1 MNTLTLLYHITPRG
15 AREWGRRKGVSRI
28 KTKADYILEEL
39 RLIPKTIKQLKL
51 DIENTRSSLLTS
63 PQWSDMKVSGGVRRT
78 QTDKNVSIIDA
89 SDYGLAEIDRL
100 VKRREEIIG
109 VIMQIPDSAQRHV
122 LLTTYLN
129 CQTFDEA
136 IDKLELNR
144 NKYYT
149 IKAKAVKN
157 LNIILNQY
165 EIVRE

>member
-1 MNTLTLLYHITPRG
+1 MV
-15 AREWGRRKGVSRI
+15 AKS
-28 KTKADYILEEL
+28 KTEAEYLLEEL
-39 RLIPKTIKQLKL
+39 RLIPKMIKQLKL
-51 DIENTRSSLLTS
+51 DVEATRSSLLTS
-63 PQWSDMKVSGGVRRT
+63 PQWSDMKVSGGIRQS
-78 QTDKNVSIIDA
+78 QTDRNVSIIDA

-100 VKRREEIIG
+100 AKRREEIIG
-109 VIMQIPDSAQRHV
+109 IIMQIPDSAQRYV

-157 LNIILNQY
+157 LNIILNRDKN
-165 EIVRE
+165 IRN

>member
-1 MNTLTLLYHITPRG
+1 M
-15 AREWGRRKGVSRI
+15 SRI

-51 DIENTRSSLLTS
+51 DIENTRSSLFTS
-63 PQWSDMKVSGGVRRT
+63 PQWSDMKVNGGVRRT

-149 IKAKAVKN
+149 IKAKAVRS
-157 LNIILNQY
+157 LNVILNQY
-165 EIVRE
+165 

>member
-1 MNTLTLLYHITPRG
+1 M
-15 AREWGRRKGVSRI
+15 SRI

-51 DIENTRSSLLTS
+51 DIENTRNSLLTS

-89 SDYGLAEIDRL
+89 SDYGVAEIDRL

-109 VIMQIPDSAQRHV
+109 IIMQIPDSAQRHV

-149 IKAKAVKN
+149 IKQKAIKS
-157 LNIILNQY
+157 LNVILERT
-165 EIVRE
+165 EIVQSNTHKYNLPC

>member
-1 MNTLTLLYHITPRG
+1 M
-15 AREWGRRKGVSRI
+15 SRI

-63 PQWSDMKVSGGVRRT
+63 PKWSDMKVSGGVRCT

-149 IKAKAVKN
+149 IKAKAVKS
-157 LNIILNQY
+157 LNVILNQY
-165 EIVRE
+165 

>member
-1 MNTLTLLYHITPRG
+1 MSKT
-15 AREWGRRKGVSRI
+15 
-28 KTKADYILEEL
+28 KTKAEYLLEEL
-39 RLIPKTIKQLKL
+39 RLIPKMIKQLKL

-63 PQWSDMKVSGGVRRT
+63 PQLSDMKVNGGVRRT

-100 VKRREEIIG
+100 TKRREEIIG
-109 VIMQIPDSAQRHV
+109 VIMQIPDSAQRYV

-149 IKAKAVKN
+149 IKAKAVKS

>member
-1 MNTLTLLYHITPRG
+1 M
-15 AREWGRRKGVSRI
+15 SRI

-51 DIENTRSSLLTS
+51 DIENTRNSLLTS
-63 PQWSDMKVSGGVRRT
+63 SQWSDMKVSGGIRRT

-89 SDYGLAEIDRL
+89 SDYGVAEIDRL

-109 VIMQIPDSAQRHV
+109 IIMQIPDSAQRHV

-149 IKAKAVKN
+149 IKQKAIKS
-157 LNIILNQY
+157 LNVILERT
-165 EIVRE
+165 EIV

>member
-1 MNTLTLLYHITPRG
+1 MV
-15 AREWGRRKGVSRI
+15 AKS
-28 KTKADYILEEL
+28 KTEAEYLLEEL
-39 RLIPKTIKQLKL
+39 RLIPKMIKQLKL
-51 DIENTRSSLLTS
+51 DVEATRSSLLTS
-63 PQWSDMKVSGGVRRT
+63 PQWSNMKVSGGIRQS
-78 QTDKNVSIIDA
+78 QTDRNVSIIDA

-100 VKRREEIIG
+100 AKRREEIIG
-109 VIMQIPDSAQRHV
+109 IIMQIPDSAQRYV

-157 LNIILNQY
+157 LNIILNRDKN
-165 EIVRE
+165 IRN

>member
-1 MNTLTLLYHITPRG
+1 M
-15 AREWGRRKGVSRI
+15 SRI

-63 PQWSDMKVSGGVRRT
+63 PQWSDMKMSGGVRRT

-149 IKAKAVKN
+149 IKAKAVRN
-157 LNIILNQY
+157 LNVILNQY
-165 EIVRE
+165 

>member
-1 MNTLTLLYHITPRG
+1 MSKT
-15 AREWGRRKGVSRI
+15 
-28 KTKADYILEEL
+28 KTKADYLLEEL
-39 RLIPKTIKQLKL
+39 RLIPKMIKQLKL

-100 VKRREEIIG
+100 TKRREEIIG
-109 VIMQIPDSAQRHV
+109 VIMQIPDSAQRYV

-149 IKAKAVKN
+149 IKAKAVKS

>member
-1 MNTLTLLYHITPRG
+1 MV
-15 AREWGRRKGVSRI
+15 AKS
-28 KTKADYILEEL
+28 KTEAEYLLEEL
-39 RLIPKTIKQLKL
+39 RLIPKMIKQLKL
-51 DIENTRSSLLTS
+51 DVEATRSSLLTS
-63 PQWSDMKVSGGVRRT
+63 PQWSDMKVSGGIRQS

-100 VKRREEIIG
+100 AKRREEIIG
-109 VIMQIPDSAQRHV
+109 IIMQIPDSAQRYV

-157 LNIILNQY
+157 LNIILNRDK
-165 EIVRE
+165 IIRN

>member
-1 MNTLTLLYHITPRG
+1 
-15 AREWGRRKGVSRI
+15 VSRI

-109 VIMQIPDSAQRHV
+109 IIMQIPDSAQRHV

-149 IKAKAVKN
+149 IKQKAIKS
-157 LNIILNQY
+157 LNVILERT
-165 EIVRE
+165 EIVQSNTHKYNLPC

>member
-1 MNTLTLLYHITPRG
+1 M
-15 AREWGRRKGVSRI
+15 SRV

-39 RLIPKTIKQLKL
+39 RLIPKTIEQLKL
-51 DIENTRSSLLTS
+51 DIENTRNSLLTS

-109 VIMQIPDSAQRHV
+109 IIMQIPDSAQRHV

-149 IKAKAVKN
+149 IKQKAIKSLN
-157 LNIILNQY
+157 LILERT
-165 EIVRE
+165 EIVQSNTHKYNLPC

>member
-1 MNTLTLLYHITPRG
+1 M
-15 AREWGRRKGVSRI
+15 SRI

-78 QTDKNVSIIDA
+78 QTDKYVSIIDA

-109 VIMQIPDSAQRHV
+109 IIMQIPDSAQRHV

-149 IKAKAVKN
+149 IKQKAIKSLNVILERTGIVQSNTHKYN
-157 LNIILNQY
+157 LPCY
-165 EIVRE
+165 YSSTK

>member
-1 MNTLTLLYHITPRG
+1 MSKT
-15 AREWGRRKGVSRI
+15 
-28 KTKADYILEEL
+28 KTKAEYLLEEL
-39 RLIPKTIKQLKL
+39 RLIPKMIKQLKL

-63 PQWSDMKVSGGVRRT
+63 PQWSDMKVNGGVRRT

-100 VKRREEIIG
+100 TKRREEIIG
-109 VIMQIPDSAQRHV
+109 VIMQIPDSAQRYV

-149 IKAKAVKN
+149 IKAKAVKS

>member
-1 MNTLTLLYHITPRG
+1 M
-15 AREWGRRKGVSRI
+15 SRI

-63 PQWSDMKVSGGVRRT
+63 PQWSDMKMSGGVRRT

-149 IKAKAVKN
+149 IKAKAVKS
-157 LNIILNQY
+157 LNVILNQN
-165 EIVRE
+165 

>member
-1 MNTLTLLYHITPRG
+1 M
-15 AREWGRRKGVSRI
+15 SRI
-28 KTKADYILEEL
+28 KTKAEYLLEEL
-39 RLIPKTIKQLKL
+39 RLIPKMIKQLKL

-100 VKRREEIIG
+100 AKRREEIIG
-109 VIMQIPDSAQRHV
+109 VIMQIPDSAQRYV

-149 IKAKAVKN
+149 IKAKAVKS
-157 LNIILNQY
+157 LNIILNKY

>member
-1 MNTLTLLYHITPRG
+1 M
-15 AREWGRRKGVSRI
+15 SRI
-28 KTKADYILEEL
+28 KTKAEYLLEEL
-39 RLIPKTIKQLKL
+39 RLIPKMIKQLKL
-51 DIENTRSSLLTS
+51 DIENTRNSLFTS

-149 IKAKAVKN
+149 IKAKAVKS

>member
-1 MNTLTLLYHITPRG
+1 M
-15 AREWGRRKGVSRI
+15 SRI

-51 DIENTRSSLLTS
+51 DIENTRSSLFTS
-63 PQWSDMKVSGGVRRT
+63 SQWSDMKVSGGVRRT

-149 IKAKAVKN
+149 IKAKAVRS
-157 LNIILNQY
+157 LNVILNQ
-165 EIVRE
+165 

>member
-1 MNTLTLLYHITPRG
+1 M
-15 AREWGRRKGVSRI
+15 AKS
-28 KTKADYILEEL
+28 KTEAEYLLEEL
-39 RLIPKTIKQLKL
+39 RLIPKMIKQLKL
-51 DIENTRSSLLTS
+51 DVEATRSSLLTS
-63 PQWSDMKVSGGVRRT
+63 SQWSDMKVSGGIRQS

-100 VKRREEIIG
+100 AKRREEIIG
-109 VIMQIPDSAQRHV
+109 IIMQIPDSAQRYV

-144 NKYYT
+144 NKYYA

-157 LNIILNQY
+157 LNIILNRDK
-165 EIVRE
+165 IIRN

>member
-1 MNTLTLLYHITPRG
+1 M
-15 AREWGRRKGVSRI
+15 SRI
-28 KTKADYILEEL
+28 KTKAEYLLEEL
-39 RLIPKTIKQLKL
+39 RLIPKMIKQLKL

-63 PQWSDMKVSGGVRRT
+63 PQWSDMKVNGGVRRT

-100 VKRREEIIG
+100 TKRREEIIG
-109 VIMQIPDSAQRHV
+109 VIMQIPDSAQRYV

-149 IKAKAVKN
+149 IKAKAVKS

>member
-1 MNTLTLLYHITPRG
+1 M
-15 AREWGRRKGVSRI
+15 SRI
-28 KTKADYILEEL
+28 KTTADYILEEL

-51 DIENTRSSLLTS
+51 DIENTRNSLFTS

-149 IKAKAVKN
+149 IKAKAVKS
-157 LNIILNQY
+157 LNVILNQY
-165 EIVRE
+165 

>member
-1 MNTLTLLYHITPRG
+1 
-15 AREWGRRKGVSRI
+15 VSRI

-51 DIENTRSSLLTS
+51 DIENTRNSLLTS

-109 VIMQIPDSAQRHV
+109 IIMQIPDSAQRHV

-149 IKAKAVKN
+149 IKQKAIKSLN
-157 LNIILNQY
+157 LILERT
-165 EIVRE
+165 EIVQSNTHKYNLPC

>member
-1 MNTLTLLYHITPRG
+1 MSKT
-15 AREWGRRKGVSRI
+15 
-28 KTKADYILEEL
+28 KTKAEYLLEEL
-39 RLIPKTIKQLKL
+39 RLIPKMIKQLKL
-51 DIENTRSSLLTS
+51 DIENTRSSLFTS

-89 SDYGLAEIDRL
+89 SDYGLAEIARL
-100 VKRREEIIG
+100 TKRREEIIG
-109 VIMQIPDSAQRHV
+109 VIMQIPDSAQRYV

-149 IKAKAVKN
+149 IKARAVKSM
-157 LNIILNQY
+157 NIILNQY

>member
-1 MNTLTLLYHITPRG
+1 M
-15 AREWGRRKGVSRI
+15 SRI

-51 DIENTRSSLLTS
+51 DIESTRCSLFTS

-149 IKAKAVKN
+149 IKAKAVKS
-157 LNIILNQY
+157 LNVILNQY
-165 EIVRE
+165 

>member
-1 MNTLTLLYHITPRG
+1 M
-15 AREWGRRKGVSRI
+15 SRI

-51 DIENTRSSLLTS
+51 DIENTRNSLLTS

-109 VIMQIPDSAQRHV
+109 IIMQIPDSAQRHV

-149 IKAKAVKN
+149 IKQKAIKSLN
-157 LNIILNQY
+157 LILERT
-165 EIVRE
+165 EIVQSNTHKYNPPC

>member
-1 MNTLTLLYHITPRG
+1 M
-15 AREWGRRKGVSRI
+15 S
-28 KTKADYILEEL
+28 KTKMKAEYLLEEL
-39 RLIPKTIKQLKL
+39 RLIPKMIKQLKL

-63 PQWSDMKVSGGVRRT
+63 PQWSDMKVNGGVRRT

-100 VKRREEIIG
+100 TKRREEIIG
-109 VIMQIPDSAQRHV
+109 VIMQIPDSAQRYV

-149 IKAKAVKN
+149 IKAKAVKS

>member
-1 MNTLTLLYHITPRG
+1 M
-15 AREWGRRKGVSRI
+15 SRI
-28 KTKADYILEEL
+28 KTKAEYLLEEL
-39 RLIPKTIKQLKL
+39 KLIPKMIKQLKL
-51 DIENTRSSLLTS
+51 DIENTRSSLFTS
-63 PQWSDMKVSGGVRRT
+63 PQWSDMKLSGGVRRT

-136 IDKLELNR
+136 IDRLELNR

-149 IKAKAVKN
+149 IKAKAVKS

-165 EIVRE
+165 KIVRE

>member
-1 MNTLTLLYHITPRG
+1 M
-15 AREWGRRKGVSRI
+15 AKS
-28 KTKADYILEEL
+28 KTEAEYLLEEL
-39 RLIPKTIKQLKL
+39 RLIPKMIKQLKL
-51 DIENTRSSLLTS
+51 DVEATRSSLLTS
-63 PQWSDMKVSGGVRRT
+63 PQWSDMKVSGGIRQS
-78 QTDKNVSIIDA
+78 QTDKIVSIIDA

-100 VKRREEIIG
+100 AKRREEIIG
-109 VIMQIPDSAQRHV
+109 IIMQIPDSAQRYV

-157 LNIILNQY
+157 LNIILNRDK
-165 EIVRE
+165 IIRN

>member
-1 MNTLTLLYHITPRG
+1 M
-15 AREWGRRKGVSRI
+15 SRI
-28 KTKADYILEEL
+28 KTKAEYILEEL

-51 DIENTRSSLLTS
+51 DIENTRSSLFTS

-149 IKAKAVKN
+149 IKAKAVRS

-165 EIVRE
+165 